1 MTIGHDDGDGDNG
14 QRQLLEVAAAYLQ
27 TKPLPKITR
36 IMMMAMESEDANDR
50 RSSYDDYDDHLHPTH
65 TIIVT

>member
-36 IMMMAMESEDANDR
+36 IMMMAMESEDANDQ
-50 RSSYDDYDDHLHPTH
+50 RSSYDDHLHPTH